1 MDFRLKFPTQL
12 SPSTFLADWWQKKPL
27 RLPQG
32 FPGFSSPVS
41 PAELF
46 EISKTRKTVSR
57 LVIEKEGDYPWQV
70 RFNPLS
76 DRIYSKLPETNWTV
90 LVQEMNRLNPD
101 TDKILDA
108 FSFIPGW
115 RLDDI
120 MVSYA
125 VPGGSV
131 GPHTDQYDVFLIQ
144 GMGRRK
150 WHYSTKPPVRE
161 NWIPDM
167 DIKLLANPEFDEEW
181 IMEPGDILYLPPG
194 VAHHGVALDHCLTFS
209 VGFRTPAIGDFF
221 AELAGRISEF
231 PASELRLKDPEPENW
246 KSPGFIRPVDFTAFS
261 AIMSRFADSAEVR
274 KWYGLWLTRQKR
286 TGSREGENLKLS
298 GLGKDETLRRAP
310 GVRMAWT
317 GHGPESWFFADGT
330 AWDLNPEVSRFL
342 AENRQFKT
350 GEIME
355 RLTSPGDFKKVSR
368 LFEGKYFVRVS
379 R

>member
-1 MDFRLKFPTQL
+1 MYHWPEFPNQL
-12 SPSTFLADWWQKKPL
+12 TPSSFLTGWWQKKPL
-27 RLPQG
+27 RMPRG

-41 PAELF
+41 PADLVEV
-46 EISKTRKTVSR
+46 SKTRKTVSR

-76 DRIYSKLPETNWTV
+76 DRIYSKLPETHWTV
-90 LVQEMNRLNPD
+90 LVQEMNRLNAD
-101 TDKILDA
+101 TDRILDA

-150 WHYSTKPPVRE
+150 WHYSAKPPVKE

-194 VAHHGVALDHCLTFS
+194 VVHHGVALDHCLTFS
-209 VGFRTPAIGDFF
+209 IGFRTPAIGDFF

-231 PASELRLKDPEPENW
+231 PASELRLKDPEPEKWN
-246 KSPGFIRPVDFTAFS
+246 SAGYIRQTDFEAFS
-261 AIMSRFADSAEVR
+261 AMMTRFADSEEVK
-274 KWYGLWLTRQKR
+274 KWYGEWLTRQKR
-286 TGSREGENLKLS
+286 AGSRHGENLKLS
-298 GLGKDETLRRAP
+298 DLEKETAIRRAP
-310 GVRMAWT
+310 GVRMAWA
-317 GHGPESWFFADGT
+317 GSGLESWFFADGK
-330 AWDLNPEVSRFL
+330 AWDLSTEVSRFL
-342 AENRQFKT
+342 AENRQFSA
-350 GEIME
+350 GELLE
-355 RLTSPGDFKKVSR
+355 RLSSPGDLKKVSR
-368 LFEGKYFVRVS
+368 LFEGKYFVRVG